1 MVKEGEIWRHTTTG
15 VTAEVVDVL
24 DGLVQIFI
32 ERDEHSRARDAILR
46 TELFTKWYRLDV
58 LDHE

>member
-1 MVKEGEIWRHTTTG
+1 